1 VQIEPGQLSGIL
13 LLTPRKFEDA
23 RGWFFESFNQRV
35 FEQAVGRPVS
45 FVQDNQSHSHKGV
58 LRGLHYQLPQPQGK
72 LVRALVGAI
81 YDVVVDIRKN
91 SPTFGR
97 WEGYELSAANGRQLW
112 VPEGFAHGFYT
123 LTEGAEVMYK
133 TTDYWAPGAER
144 CLKWDDPALA
154 IDWKLD
160 GAPILSDKDRAGLAL
175 AEALLFD

>member
-1 VQIEPGQLSGIL
+1 LQIEPGQLPGIL

-35 FEQAVGRPVS
+35 FEEAAGRAVS
-45 FVQDNQSHSHKGV
+45 FVQDNQSYSHKGV

-81 YDVVVDIRKN
+81 YDVVVDIRKS

-144 CLKWDDPALA
+144 CLKWDDPALG
-154 IDWKLD
+154 IDWKLA
-160 GAPILSDKDRAGLAL
+160 GEPILSDKDRAGLPL